1 MTDQS
6 LVPTERSSPTTKL
19 NSKTRQL
26 VEIMVWEGLPY
37 NEAALQVGLT
47 VRIARQLLARSHV
60 TRYMRQQRQMLRE
73 GALPRNITRLIEIRD
88 AADNMPAVQAIKLL
102 EEMDQV
108 ERSSPGGVG
117 QSLVPGVTI
126 NIVSELPRVSIHAD
140 EGLPVSNPPMIAL
153 EPVKPR

>member
-1 MTDQS
+1 
-6 LVPTERSSPTTKL
+6 
-19 NSKTRQL
+19 
-26 VEIMVWEGLPY
+26 
-37 NEAALQVGLT
+37 
-47 VRIARQLLARSHV
+47 
-60 TRYMRQQRQMLRE
+60 MLRE